1 MLPYIRG
8 GSPKNL
14 SKKGYPILQSDPVT
28 ILNMSQHENDFD
40 TKDIYQFKKFILLN
54 PTNTWL
60 TTTIPKMVTIQVSH
74 DSSYSILTTFPRQ
87 KFDLD
92 SSFSLQ
98 VKQIHIEEIK

>member
-40 TKDIYQFKKFILLN
+40 TKDIL
-54 PTNTWL
+54 
-60 TTTIPKMVTIQVSH
+60 
-74 DSSYSILTTFPRQ
+74 SI
-87 KFDLD
+87 
-92 SSFSLQ
+92 
-98 VKQIHIEEIK
+98 